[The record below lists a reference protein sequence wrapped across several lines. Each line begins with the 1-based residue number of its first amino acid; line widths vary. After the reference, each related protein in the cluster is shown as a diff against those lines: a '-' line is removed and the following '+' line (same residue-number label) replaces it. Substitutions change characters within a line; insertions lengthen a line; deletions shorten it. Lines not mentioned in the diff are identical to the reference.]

1 MVGKGYRECGSS
13 QGLITRVSALVGTMG
28 HKVSGHAACGPTCLG
43 KGQKPVKLC
52 AADPIPQLQLLPSP
66 SPGTENVPHSVPRT
80 PL

>member
-28 HKVSGHAACGPTCLG
+28 HKVSGHAACGPMCLG

-52 AADPIPQLQLLPSP
+52 CRPDPSAAASSITL
-66 SPGTENVPHSVPRT
+66 TRY
-80 PL
+80 